1 MIKIKKNLFI
11 VSAVSFVFMLAGCG
25 KDFVVNHYPA
35 FYQPEIKEIAILP
48 FDNKTSHKGVGRA
61 VAEILAAD
69 LAANQTYKVT
79 GPSRLARRLKDK
91 GITLEP
97 DTDFS
102 TAAQKLGALNEFQA
116 FVTGRI
122 LSESFQ
128 NVSMPINDYVGDY
141 GGGYDFDED
150 FYDFDM
156 YYPYYYFPQY
166 YDYETDVYL
175 SVNASMVAVPGGNML
190 DSTLETA
197 TADVSDVDKPLRQ
210 YGAQVAMN
218 DLCGKL
224 VKKFAVVPVTI
235 TVHPG
240 KDLKTAD
247 SFQQGK
253 WHFTGTFSRDD
264 DSMYVILCLPA
275 AAARN
280 QFKLTIL
287 SDGSKTEPVVQK
299 DITWQPDGYCQSF
312 KFSPREIAAAG
323 GPGSYNVQFHSR
335 DRIVMTRNFKIK

>member
-1 MIKIKKNLFI
+1 MIRIKKNVFVVPV
-11 VSAVSFVFMLAGCG
+11 VSAVFVLAGCG
-25 KDFVVNHYPA
+25 KDFVVNRHPD
-35 FYQPEIKEIAILP
+35 FYQPAIKEIAILP

-69 LAANQTYKVT
+69 LAANQTYKVI
-79 GPSRLARRLKDK
+79 GPSRLARLLKDK

-97 DTDFS
+97 DTDFP
-102 TAAQKLGALNEFQA
+102 TAAQKLGTLNEFQA
-116 FVTGRI
+116 FITGRI

-141 GGGYDFDED
+141 GDDYDFDED

-156 YYPYYYFPQY
+156 YYPYYFPHY

-175 SVNASMVAVPGGNML
+175 SVNASMVAVPGGNVL
-190 DSTLETA
+190 DSTLATA

-210 YGAQVAMN
+210 YGAQAAMN
-218 DLCGKL
+218 DLCEKL

-264 DSMYVILCLPA
+264 DSLFVVLCLPP

-287 SDGSKTEPVVQK
+287 SGGSKTEPVVQK
-299 DITWQPDGYCQSF
+299 DITWRPDGYCQSF

-323 GPGSYNVQFHSR
+323 GPGQYTVQFYAR
-335 DRIVMTRNFKIK
+335 GKVVMTCNFKIK